1 MGELP
6 FVGGGVLTSE
16 HSGAAD
22 SFSAFLAPVD
32 KPLGVSAQVTTKP
45 LAEAV
50 GSILK
55 ELTALH
61 PQPMTDV
68 MKSVDG
74 GVLDFA
80 EAIQQLTMLGL
91 VRVYTEGQQEEIDLS
106 VKGLDVVAATGT
118 LSSNKR
124 TDA

>member
-1 MGELP
+1 M
-6 FVGGGVLTSE
+6 
-16 HSGAAD
+16 A
-22 SFSAFLAPVD
+22 
-32 KPLGVSAQVTTKP
+32 
-45 LAEAV
+45 
-50 GSILK
+50 
-55 ELTALH
+55 
-61 PQPMTDV
+61 DV

-124 TDA
+124 ADT